1 MSSEL
6 ERFVAPIRAE
16 FEQTGQR
23 LDELLSAI
31 TRNSV
36 VPDLYARY
44 VDPPVRHLFRSGG
57 KLLRP
62 LLVLLAARA
71 VGELGSA
78 SSPAV
83 IRAAAAVELIHT
95 ASLAHD
101 DMVDA
106 SARRRGVPSLHV
118 AFGATAAVL
127 IGDLFY
133 SRFFHEIAV
142 LPGTGPALR
151 VRLLEMFLGVT
162 ARMCEGEILEQQ
174 MRADGAE
181 PSFETY
187 LHITETKTADLVSV
201 CCRAGALLNG
211 AAEPAVEALAGYGR
225 ALGLLFQIADD
236 LADGDAAFTDRPLL
250 AIKADECRRAA
261 ESLLTALPRNDASV
275 MLAGLPGHILSPS
288 PHR

>member
-1 MSSEL
+1 MNEL
-6 ERFVAPIRAE
+6 EPFAGPIRAE
-16 FEQTGQR
+16 FEQAGKR

-31 TRNSV
+31 TRNRV
-36 VPDLYARY
+36 APDLYTRFVA
-44 VDPPVRHLFRSGG
+44 PPVRHLFLSGG

-71 VGELGSA
+71 VGELASA
-78 SSPAV
+78 SSSAV

-118 AFGATAAVL
+118 AYGATTAVL

-133 SRFFHEIAV
+133 SRFFQEIAV
-142 LPGTGPALR
+142 LPGTGPGLR

-162 ARMCEGEILEQQ
+162 ARMCEGEILEEQ

-187 LHITETKTADLVSV
+187 LHITETKTADLVSA
-201 CCRAGALLNG
+201 CCRAGGLLNG
-211 AAEPAVEALAGYGR
+211 AAEPAVEALAEYGR

-250 AIKADECRRAA
+250 AIKADECRRTA
-261 ESLLTALPRNDASV
+261 ESLLSALPRNDAV
-275 MLAGLPGHILSPS
+275 VTMAGLAGHILSPS
-288 PHR
+288 PRR

>member
-1 MSSEL
+1 MSEL
-6 ERFVAPIRAE
+6 ERFAAPIRAE
-16 FEQTGQR
+16 FEQAGLR
-23 LDELLSAI
+23 LDELLSAV
-31 TRNSV
+31 TRNGAL
-36 VPDLYARY
+36 PDLYARY
-44 VDPPVRHLFRSGG
+44 VDPPVRHLFLSGG

-78 SSPAV
+78 ASPAV

-106 SARRRGVPSLHV
+106 SERRRGVPSLHV
-118 AFGATAAVL
+118 AFGATTAVL

-133 SRFFHEIAV
+133 SRFFQEIAV

-162 ARMCEGEILEQQ
+162 ARMCEGEILEEQ
-174 MRADGAE
+174 MRAEGAE
-181 PSFETY
+181 PTFPAY
-187 LHITETKTADLVSV
+187 LHITETKTADLVSA

-211 AAEPAVEALAGYGR
+211 AAEPVVEALAGYGR

-250 AIKADECRRAA
+250 AMKADECRRSA
-261 ESLLTALPRNDASV
+261 ESLLAALPRNDASV
-275 MLAGLPGHILSPS
+275 TLAGLPGHILSPS
-288 PHR
+288 PRR

>member
-1 MSSEL
+1 MTEL
-6 ERFVAPIRAE
+6 ERFAAPVRAE
-16 FEQTGQR
+16 FDQAGQR
-23 LDELLSAI
+23 LEELLSGVA
-31 TRNSV
+31 RNSAL
-36 VPDLYARY
+36 PDQYARY
-44 VDPPVRHLFRSGG
+44 VEPPVRHLFQSGG

-62 LLVLLAARA
+62 LLVLLAARSA
-71 VGELGSA
+71 GEIKPAA
-78 SSPAV
+78 SPTV

-106 SARRRGVPSLHV
+106 SAKRRGVPSLHV
-118 AFGATAAVL
+118 AFGATTAVL

-133 SRFFHEIAV
+133 SRFFQEVAA

-162 ARMCEGEILEQQ
+162 ARMCEGEILEEQI
-174 MRADGAE
+174 RAEGAE

-187 LHITETKTADLVSV
+187 LHITETKTADLVSA
-201 CCRAGALLNG
+201 CCGAGALLNG
-211 AAEPAVEALAGYGR
+211 APETVVEALAGFGR

-250 AIKADECRRAA
+250 VIKSEECRRTA
-261 ESLLTALPRNDASV
+261 ESLLSALPRNEASV
-275 MLAGLPGHILSPS
+275 TLAGLTGHILSPS
-288 PHR
+288 PRR

>member
-1 MSSEL
+1 MTEL
-6 ERFVAPIRAE
+6 ERFAAPIRAE
-16 FEQTGQR
+16 FEMAGQR

-31 TRNSV
+31 TRNSTL
-36 VPDLYARY
+36 PDLYTRY
-44 VDPPVRHLFRSGG
+44 VDPPVRHLFLTGG

-71 VGELGSA
+71 VGEVGPA
-78 SSPAV
+78 ASPAV

-106 SARRRGVPSLHV
+106 SARRRGLPSLHV
-118 AFGATAAVL
+118 AFGATTAVL
-127 IGDLFY
+127 VGDLFY
-133 SRFFHEIAV
+133 SRFFQEIAV

-162 ARMCEGEILEQQ
+162 ARMCEGEILEEQI
-174 MRADGAE
+174 RADGTE
-181 PSFETY
+181 PSFDAY
-187 LHITETKTADLVSV
+187 LHITETKTADLVSA
-201 CCRAGALLNG
+201 CCRAGAVLNG
-211 AAEPAVEALAGYGR
+211 AVEPVVEALAGYGH

-250 AIKADECRRAA
+250 VTKAEECRRAA
-261 ESLLTALPRNDASV
+261 ESLISVLPRNDASAT
-275 MLAGLPGHILSPS
+275 LAGLPEHILSPS
-288 PHR
+288 PRL